1 MASTT
6 LLLTLLLTSW
16 FLITFLILIL
26 ILVLAVFFLKETYTF
41 RVHVDQIPTPV
52 TTSIDKQ
59 ALNWANN
66 GAQVMSPIELTPAP
80 FTDLLS
86 ALLGFFLTT
95 LLSILALT
103 LIVPLTLRLTIQHL
117 EREHQWAFNITATA
131 QRPLPHT
138 TTTLPIIAA
147 NCDSNNPT
155 QVYFEYIREH
165 QD

>member
-6 LLLTLLLTSW
+6 LLLALLLTSW
-16 FLITFLILIL
+16 FLIAILIL
-26 ILVLAVFFLKETYTF
+26 ILTLTIFFLKETYTI
-41 RVHVDQIPTPV
+41 RLQVDWIPTPV
-52 TTSIDKQ
+52 TTPITKQ

-66 GAQVMSPIELTPAP
+66 GAQVTSPVELTPTP

-95 LLSILALT
+95 LLSILALA
-103 LIVPLTLRLTIQHL
+103 LIVPLTLHLTIWHL
-117 EREHQWAFNITATA
+117 EREHQWAFNIAATA

-138 TTTLPIIAA
+138 TTTLPVIAA
-147 NCDSNNPT
+147 NRDSNNPT

>member
-1 MASTT
+1 MASVTILAA
-6 LLLTLLLTSW
+6 LLLVSW
-16 FLITFLILIL
+16 TLITLLILI
-26 ILVLAVFFLKETYTF
+26 IAFAVYYLKDSYTF
-41 RVHVDQIPTPV
+41 KVHLERTPTPLS
-52 TTSIDKQ
+52 TTPIDEQ

-66 GAQVMSPIELTPAP
+66 GAQVTSPVELTPTP

-95 LLSILALT
+95 LLSVLALA
-103 LIVPLTLRLTIQHL
+103 LIVPLTLRLTIRHL
-117 EREHQWAFNITATA
+117 EREHQWAFNIAATA

-138 TTTLPIIAA
+138 TTTLPVIAA
-147 NCDSNNPT
+147 NRDSNNPT